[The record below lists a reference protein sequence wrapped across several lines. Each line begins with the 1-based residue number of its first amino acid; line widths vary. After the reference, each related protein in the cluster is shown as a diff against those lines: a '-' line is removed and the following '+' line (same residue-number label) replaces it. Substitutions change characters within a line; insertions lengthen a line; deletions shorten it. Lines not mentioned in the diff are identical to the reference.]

1 MAFDYRGASGGAVFA
16 WTRFRRAIVSRETRA
31 SMRGGHVQLERP
43 NDPNDPNESF
53 GSFGSFG
60 RSSCTWPSRSGLAL
74 EPMPAHDLQQARMI
88 GETQRASGPPDM
100 PVMAL

>member
-1 MAFDYRGASGGAVFA
+1 MAFGEARVVCGAVFA

-53 GSFGSFG
+53 G
-60 RSSCTWPSRSGLAL
+60 RSSCTWPSRSGIAL

-88 GETQRASGPPDM
+88 GETQRASGPRDM